1 MTSLGSRGG
10 GCCYGGLTTTVVVVE
25 VGPVVCARRLRFHWG
40 SGSGW
45 LLMSFCLVG
54 FWRVFCLLGHSLTL
68 PSSHSLCGLCSS
80 SCTVFACLILKRE
93 RREEREE
100 RRGALLVTL
109 LEREI
114 KRRT

>member
-10 GCCYGGLTTTVVVVE
+10 GCCYGGLTTTAVVVAVD
-25 VGPVVCARRLRFHWG
+25 PAVCARRLRFHWG

-68 PSSHSLCGLCSS
+68 PSSHSLFGLCFFFWYS
-80 SCTVFACLILKRE
+80 VCLLDIE
-93 RREEREE
+93 EREEREE
-100 RRGALLVTL
+100 RERGALLVTL